1 MTLSDDCP
9 CGRSQLFTFKTKE
22 IITVDRPTFER
33 ILTLLIGCSNHLEYL
48 VTHEIFVG
56 APRDYLATFDN
67 LESRKAL
74 ALVSVWTD
82 TSTETFEELAD
93 CLDEALQSIKFIL
106 AASAGG
112 GND

>member
-1 MTLSDDCP
+1 MTLADDCP
-9 CGRSQLFTFKTKE
+9 KGRSQFLTFKTKE

-56 APRDYLATFDN
+56 AARDYLATFDN

-82 TSTETFEELAD
+82 TSTETFDEFSD
-93 CLDEALQSIKFIL
+93 CLDEAVQSIKFIL
-106 AASAGG
+106 AAAAGG
-112 GND
+112 RND

>member
-1 MTLSDDCP
+1 MSHTDGCS
-9 CGRSQLFTFKTKE
+9 CGRSQLFTFKAKE

-56 APRDYLATFDN
+56 AARDYLATFDN

-82 TSTETFEELAD
+82 TSTETFDEFSD
-93 CLDEALQSIKFIL
+93 CLDEALQSIKLIL
-106 AASAGG
+106 AATAGG
-112 GND
+112 GHD

>member
-1 MTLSDDCP
+1 MTLADDCP
-9 CGRSQLFTFKTKE
+9 KGRSQFLTFKTKE

-56 APRDYLATFDN
+56 AARDYLATFDN

-82 TSTETFEELAD
+82 TSTETFDEFSD
-93 CLDEALQSIKFIL
+93 CLRRS
-106 AASAGG
+106 SAINQIHLGGYGG
-112 GND
+112 GQE

>member
-1 MTLSDDCP
+1 MTFTGDCP
-9 CGRSQLFTFKTKE
+9 VGRSQLFTFKAKE
-22 IITVDRPTFER
+22 LITIDRPTFER

-56 APRDYLATFDN
+56 AARDYLATFDN

-82 TSTETFEELAD
+82 TSTETFEELAE

-106 AASAGG
+106 ATTGG
-112 GND
+112 GHD